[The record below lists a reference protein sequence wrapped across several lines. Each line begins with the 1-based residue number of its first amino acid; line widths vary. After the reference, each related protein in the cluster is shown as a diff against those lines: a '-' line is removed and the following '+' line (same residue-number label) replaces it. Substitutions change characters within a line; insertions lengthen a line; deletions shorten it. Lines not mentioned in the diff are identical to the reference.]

1 MFTVQE
7 SIGLTKGSGA
17 QPLYITVQS
26 GEGDYHIIALPCS
39 RREVVIKFS
48 LSLLPFTL
56 PLKWTKIPGKHK
68 LSFISAAFLSSKEKW
83 SKG

>member
-1 MFTVQE
+1 
-7 SIGLTKGSGA
+7 LTYWLEGKGIEAKELRIDFPYG
-17 QPLYITVQS
+17 
-26 GEGDYHIIALPCS
+26 S
-39 RREVVIKFS
+39 RIVFPKFS